1 MSDARLL
8 HIENLK
14 YSQNCE
20 GVTGAWTEG
29 GYHKADCE
37 WELPEMGTK
46 IVFGGIRTSV
56 IYYIGF

>member
-20 GVTGAWTEG
+20 GVIGAWTE
-29 GYHKADCE
+29 DVDQTVCE
-37 WELPEMGTK
+37 TRCSDL
-46 IVFGGIRTSV
+46 RDL
-56 IYYIGF
+56 